1 MRKNYALMK
10 LFYIFLLL
18 HSALVLSKP
27 VVFTD
32 SLRKKKQR
40 EAFINL
46 HSEKYKTLTSSQLKK
61 IDNVNDK
68 FRSDAK
74 DLHKKQKS
82 FVETAIANTEKSRQK
97 IMKSFESKILLIEK
111 SKDSEAEKKLRLQ
124 SLEKIKINLTKG
136 FDNKLEEL
144 KKPDFSRN
152 YLTDEFSNLI
162 QIRDSLIMNIIN
174 NKD

>member
-1 MRKNYALMK
+1 MHKTTAKMK
-10 LFYIFLLL
+10 LFYLLPL
-18 HSALVLSKP
+18 LYSGLVLSKP
-27 VVFTD
+27 IVFTD
-32 SLRKKKQR
+32 SLHKKKLR
-40 EAFINL
+40 EAFINV
-46 HSEKYKTLTSSQLKK
+46 HCAKYKFLTKDQLKK
-61 IDNVNDK
+61 IDDLNEK

-82 FVETAIANTEKSRQK
+82 FVETSIANTEKSKLK
-97 IMKSFESKILLIEK
+97 IVKSFENKILLIEK
-111 SKDSEAEKKLRLQ
+111 SKDSEAEKKLKLQ

-136 FDNKLEEL
+136 FDKKLEEL

-162 QIRDSLIMNIIN
+162 EIRDSLIMNIIN